1 MKYRALYK
9 NSDPLKPILISTI
22 ETQSADFPVGI
33 LYNEE
38 RYVLQKVYQIDSP
51 SLTKQFL
58 AHCQSHNV
66 ETDVI
71 IPEGK

>member
-9 NSDPLKPILISTI
+9 NSDPLKPVLISTV
-22 ETQSADFPVGI
+22 ETSSADFPVGI
-33 LYNEE
+33 KYKDE
-38 RYVLQKVYQIDSP
+38 RYVLQKVFQVDSP
-51 SLTKQFL
+51 SITKQFL
-58 AHCQSHNV
+58 AYCQSHNV